1 MATTPA
7 HPRSDFRLDG
17 TLRVVST
24 VLAALGIILV
34 IAGLTLPLFLTVDSI
49 SEGVRQ
55 AGLPAILRIAVG
67 ASLLVGA
74 RWLRQ
79 GRRHGAAVL
88 TAALLILS
96 INALVVRGWSGLVIA
111 IVAGLLAVPILTRWR
126 ILA

>member
-88 TAALLILS
+88 TAALLS

-111 IVAGLLAVPILTRWR
+111 LVAGLLAVPILTRWR

>member
-1 MATTPA
+1 
-7 HPRSDFRLDG
+7 
-17 TLRVVST
+17 VST

-88 TAALLILS
+88 TAALLS

-111 IVAGLLAVPILTRWR
+111 LVAGLLAVPILTRWR